1 MPSDETIT
9 VVSGLPRSGTSMMMQ
24 MLGAGGLAV
33 LTDGKR
39 GADADNPR
47 GYYEYEAVKS
57 LGQDASWLASAGG
70 KAVKIVSAL
79 LIHLPDGFDY
89 RVIFMRRPIA
99 EVLASQRAMLDR
111 LGHAGPRGDESG
123 NHCGQAP
130 PGRARLAGVLAVLA
144 QSQEAVMAANRWKQP
159 QGSEYRK
166 GRHCDFPGSGSVRRR
181 NSQDGQRNG
190 FVCSYQ

>member
-1 MPSDETIT
+1 MPSDATIT

-57 LGQDASWLASAGG
+57 LAKDASWLASARG

-79 LIHLPDGFDY
+79 LIHLPDEFDY

-99 EVLASQRAMLDR
+99 EVLASQSAMLDR
-111 LGHAGPRGDESG
+111 LGHAGPRGDD
-123 NHCGQAP
+123 
-130 PGRARLAGVLAVLA
+130 ARLADLFARHLEEVDALLRRRPKIARLDVDYPAVVDSPLRVA
-144 QSQEAVMAANRWKQP
+144 DAVNAFLDGALDPARMAAAVSPELHR
-159 QGSEYRK
+159 
-166 GRHCDFPGSGSVRRR
+166 
-181 NSQDGQRNG
+181 QR
-190 FVCSYQ
+190 

>member
-57 LGQDASWLASAGG
+57 LAQDASWLASARG

-79 LIHLPDGFDY
+79 LIHLPDEFDY

-99 EVLASQRAMLDR
+99 EVLASQSAMLDR
-111 LGHAGPRGDESG
+111 LGHAGPRGDD
-123 NHCGQAP
+123 
-130 PGRARLAGVLAVLA
+130 ARLADLFARHLDEVDALLRRRPEIVCLDVDYPAVVDSPLRVA
-144 QSQEAVMAANRWKQP
+144 EAVSAFLDGALDPARMAAAVSPELHR
-159 QGSEYRK
+159 
-166 GRHCDFPGSGSVRRR
+166 
-181 NSQDGQRNG
+181 QR
-190 FVCSYQ
+190 